1 MPAKRQNGKT
11 AMEEVMSGATE
22 RVLKQITELYENGL
36 GGGPGSIGLK
46 AIAESPLLGL
56 QMRKPRKKIS
66 IMIVGNH
73 SAGKSSF
80 INWYIG
86 EAIQKTGVA
95 IETRGFTFVTSGK
108 KRETLQGDATVRFYD
123 NLQEF
128 GKFTGVLSNLF
139 TEISTSRDKNFS
151 CVDLIDTPGLVDGE
165 MQYPFNVQDAILWM
179 ADHVDLILIFFD
191 PIGQA
196 TCKRTMEVVER
207 LNNGPHLEKIHYF
220 MSKADAVDKEHDRQR
235 VLIQITQNLATKIRN
250 SHAFNLPT
258 FYLPRDDDV
267 PCTIPN
273 AIEDV
278 CKEIDKAINMTVQKN
293 LRQLKGDC
301 ERIELRID
309 EVREQDKAR
318 RATNVQRT
326 MQGLL
331 LTLLTLAAAAFMSL
345 LAVARFVD
353 TLCSDALLGHHCR
366 DNKLTAA
373 LHRVQP
379 LVVEHSTPLFGAA
392 AGVVLVLMIITKLTW
407 RTQPTL
413 GKKDHKKLEDYRAY
427 VRKIAEQEE
436 GLYKEYFKT
445 LSSMEH

>member
-11 AMEEVMSGATE
+11 AVEEALSGATE
-22 RVLKQITELYENGL
+22 RVLRAISDLYDKGL
-36 GGGPGSIGLK
+36 GEGPGSIGLK
-46 AIAESPLLGL
+46 AIAESPLLKM

-66 IMIVGNH
+66 VMIVGNH

-108 KRETLQGDATVRFYD
+108 KRETLQGDATIRFYD
-123 NLQEF
+123 HLNSF
-128 GKFTGVLSNLF
+128 SKFDGIMSNLF

-165 MQYPFNVQDAILWM
+165 MQYPFNVQDAIVWM

-278 CKEIDKAINMTVQKN
+278 CKEIDKSIQSTAQKN
-293 LRQLKGDC
+293 LKQLKTDC
-301 ERIELRID
+301 ERIVARVA
-309 EVREQDKAR
+309 EVKAEDKAKK
-318 RATNVQRT
+318 AQNVART
-326 MQGLL
+326 LQGLL
-331 LTLLTLAAAAFMSL
+331 LLALTLLAAGLMGLVGA
-345 LAVARFVD
+345 ARFID
-353 TLCSDALLGHHCR
+353 TICHDGLFGAHCEGHR
-366 DNKLTAA
+366 MVSVLTKL
-373 LHRVQP
+373 QP
-379 LVVEHSTPLFGAA
+379 LLTENFNGVFGAA
-392 AGVVLVLMIITKLTW
+392 AGVVLVLMIATKLTW
-407 RTQPTL
+407 RTVPVLT
-413 GKKDHKKLEDYRAY
+413 KKDLKKLDDYAAY
-427 VRKIAEQEE
+427 VQKIEAQEE
-436 GLYKEYFKT
+436 GLYQEYFKQ
-445 LSSMEH
+445 LSNMEH